1 MDEAAS
7 VILFLSYA
15 LLISITKLMGKKP
28 NHLSYRTETQG
39 KKIFF
44 MKGKDKNTGTI
55 K

>member
-7 VILFLSYA
+7 LILFLSYA

-28 NHLSYRTETQG
+28 NHLNFRAEIPG
-39 KKIFF
+39 KKIFLV
-44 MKGKDKNTGTI
+44 KGKDKNTETI

>member
-7 VILFLSYA
+7 LILFLSYA

-28 NHLSYRTETQG
+28 NHLSYRKETPG
-39 KKIFF
+39 KKVFL
-44 MKGKDKNTGTI
+44 MKGEDKNTKTI

>member
-15 LLISITKLMGKKP
+15 LLISITKLMGKRP
-28 NHLSYRTETQG
+28 NRLRSGAESPRKKVFLG
-39 KKIFF
+39 KW
-44 MKGKDKNTGTI
+44 KDKNGGTG

>member
-15 LLISITKLMGKKP
+15 LLISITKLMGKGP
-28 NHLSYRTETQG
+28 NHLNRKTETPG
-39 KKIFF
+39 KEIFL
-44 MKGKDKNTGTI
+44 MKWKDKNTGTD